1 MCVKTEPE
9 RAKERGGGEKGQAA
23 YPGLLLSMRI
33 EISKPF
39 SRSMSPCKTSVTT
52 VALDEYMGHIRT

>member
-1 MCVKTEPE
+1 
-9 RAKERGGGEKGQAA
+9 
-23 YPGLLLSMRI
+23 MRI